1 MFDQT
6 SRYAG
11 LPVGVIVD
19 GQGRERAYV
28 TAREVPPAVMA
39 RAEDVVHVVG
49 GDERQDRIAW
59 QYLGDPTQYWQL
71 ADANGVVHPDEI
83 TATVGRRLVIPVD
96 GRQGRR

>member
-11 LPVGVIVD
+11 LPVAVIVD
-19 GQGRERAYV
+19 SQGRERAYV
-28 TAREVPPAVMA
+28 SAREVPPAVTP

-59 QYLGDPTQYWQL
+59 QYLGDPTLYWQL

-83 TATVGRRLVIPVD
+83 TATVGRRLLIPLD
-96 GRQGRR
+96 GRQGQR